1 MDAAGAGKLQKRIEE
16 HQHWRQAEAV
26 RDGRQPA
33 ADPDAQELEEIGDGI
48 RLYGWEEQS
57 TTDSGAAT
65 VSFRVVKRL
74 ADGRWERDEMMEDPD
89 DRPGG
94 ASRTGLVPPE
104 ASSHG

>member
-1 MDAAGAGKLQKRIEE
+1 MDAAGAGELQKRIEE

-33 ADPDAQELEEIGDGI
+33 ADPDAQELEEIRDGI
-48 RLYGWEEQS
+48 RFYGREQR
-57 TTDSGAAT
+57 AM

-74 ADGRWERDEMMEDPD
+74 VDGHWERDVVPD

-94 ASRTGLVPPE
+94 ASRNGL
-104 ASSHG
+104 ASPGDSTHR

>member
-1 MDAAGAGKLQKRIEE
+1 MDAAGAGELQRRITE

-33 ADPDAQELEEIGDGI
+33 ADPDAQELEEIRDGI

-57 TTDSGAAT
+57 TVDGTAAR
-65 VSFRVVKRL
+65 VSLRVVKRL
-74 ADGRWERDEMMEDPD
+74 VDGHWERDEVPD

-94 ASRTGLVPPE
+94 ASRTGLVQPP

>member
-1 MDAAGAGKLQKRIEE
+1 MDAAGAGELHKRIEE

-33 ADPDAQELEEIGDGI
+33 SDPDAQELEEIRDGI
-48 RLYGWEEQS
+48 RFYGWEQQRA
-57 TTDSGAAT
+57 TVDGRAAM

-74 ADGRWERDEMMEDPD
+74 VDGHWERDEIPD
-89 DRPGG
+89 DRLGG

-104 ASSHG
+104 ASAHG

>member
-1 MDAAGAGKLQKRIEE
+1 MDAAGAGELQRRIEE

-33 ADPDAQELEEIGDGI
+33 ADPDAQELEEIRDGI

-57 TTDSGAAT
+57 TVDGRAAT
-65 VSFRVVKRL
+65 VSLRVVKRL
-74 ADGRWERDEMMEDPD
+74 VDGHWERDEVPD

-94 ASRTGLVPPE
+94 ASRNGLAQPGD
-104 ASSHG
+104 STHR

>member
-1 MDAAGAGKLQKRIEE
+1 MDAAGAGELQRRIEE
-16 HQHWRQAEAV
+16 HQHWLQAEAV

-33 ADPDAQELEEIGDGI
+33 ADPDAQELEEIRDGI

-57 TTDSGAAT
+57 TVDGTAAR
-65 VSFRVVKRL
+65 VSLRVVKRL
-74 ADGRWERDEMMEDPD
+74 VDGHWERDEVPD

-94 ASRTGLVPPE
+94 ASRTGLVQPP